1 MHRAAMALMHRSN
14 FSRSPSLSTR
24 ISNPAMCCMLSCA
37 PPQLSFTQNSGT
49 VVSTTP
55 SRPIRHPS
63 SSHMS
68 SIMDTST
75 LSPFASVFG
84 GQAVPILSGSFNTR
98 IPAVLGEESTLSFC
112 KHTPRST
119 RAPTGNFKM
128 LSKQWLASVRNS
140 RKRYLENVQ
149 KYFFPASRP
158 NSTKGSHA
166 VRNRSECSTKPLW
179 ETCVT
184 SLEKCSMRNLPP
196 PEPTWVATAAAS
208 SNLPTFRQAVRS
220 STAAGASMASAVR
233 NDSIA
238 PLKFPTVRFRLMPFV
253 DSLASAGSPGT
264 GSCGA
269 MILDLPSLA
278 LS

>member
-1 MHRAAMALMHRSN
+1 
-14 FSRSPSLSTR
+14 
-24 ISNPAMCCMLSCA
+24 MCCMFNCA
-37 PPQLSFTQNSGT
+37 PPQFSLTQNSGT

-68 SIMDTST
+68 SMMDTST
-75 LSPFASVFG
+75 LSPFANVFG

-98 IPAVLGEESTLSFC
+98 IPAVRGDESTLSFC

-119 RAPTGNFKM
+119 RAPTGSFKI
-128 LSKQWLASVRNS
+128 LSKQRLASVKNS
-140 RKRYLENVQ
+140 RKRYFEKVQ

-158 NSTKGSHA
+158 NSTNGSHA
-166 VRNRSECSTKPLW
+166 VRKPSECSTKHLCDTW
-179 ETCVT
+179 VT
-184 SLEKCSMRNLPP
+184 SLAKCSMRNLPP

-208 SNLPTFRQAVRS
+208 SSLPTFKQAVRS
-220 STAAGASMASAVR
+220 STAAGASMESAVR
-233 NDSIA
+233 NDSMA
-238 PLKFPTVRFRLMPFV
+238 PLKFPTVKFLLIPFV